1 MAFLPSFEYEETMR
15 EVTDVFLGYNHKL
28 KLAEG
33 EWYNT
38 ENLSCAYYP
47 LLGNRKKRARVKPLP
62 SAGGLLA
69 KEHLAYVDGGV
80 LYYND
85 KATPVNT
92 LAAGDK
98 QLVSMGA
105 YICIFPDKVYY
116 NTADPA
122 DYGSMEAKYTSTG
135 EVRYSLC
142 KIDGTEYA
150 TPKVSQDAPE
160 SPANADL
167 WIDTT
172 GEKHVLKQWSATT
185 SEWVEIVTVY
195 TKLRFVS
202 AGEVPKLFKEHDG
215 ITISGAA
222 ADVNGEKIIYAVGGS
237 AEDNVQ
243 DYIVVIGLIDEAITQ
258 TEGYVTLER
267 TVPEMDY
274 IIEANNRLW
283 GCKYGIVN
291 NENLNEIYCC
301 ALGDFKNWRQYMGLS
316 TDSWTA
322 SVGSDGPWTGA
333 VNYLGYPMFFKEN
346 RIHKVSVSS
355 VGAHQISETVC
366 RGVQPGSSKS
376 LQVVN
381 ETLFYKSRRDVCAYQ
396 GGFPSSIS
404 DALGDENYSDAV
416 AGSVGDR
423 YYISMLDSNG
433 VAQLFVYDTKYR
445 LWMREDNLRCKEF
458 ARLGDELYAIAEGT
472 LYAMLGSEGDK
483 EARVDWVAES
493 GMLYY
498 HYPDRK
504 YVSRFNLR
512 LFMPEGSELDIFIEY
527 NSSKVWERKGRIK
540 FKGIGT
546 VTVPIRPRRCDHLR
560 IKLVGRGPF
569 RLYSIAK
576 ILTMGSDVG

>member
-1 MAFLPSFEYEETMR
+1 
-15 EVTDVFLGYNHKL
+15 
-28 KLAEG
+28 
-33 EWYNT
+33 
-38 ENLSCAYYP
+38 
-47 LLGNRKKRARVKPLP
+47 
-62 SAGGLLA
+62 
-69 KEHLAYVDGGV
+69 
-80 LYYND
+80 
-85 KATPVNT
+85 
-92 LAAGDK
+92 
-98 QLVSMGA
+98 
-105 YICIFPDKVYY
+105 
-116 NTADPA
+116 
-122 DYGSMEAKYTSTG
+122 
-135 EVRYSLC
+135 
-142 KIDGTEYA
+142 
-150 TPKVSQDAPE
+150 
-160 SPANADL
+160 
-167 WIDTT
+167 
-172 GEKHVLKQWSATT
+172 
-185 SEWVEIVTVY
+185 
-195 TKLRFVS
+195 
-202 AGEVPKLFKEHDG
+202 
-215 ITISGAA
+215 
-222 ADVNGEKIIYAVGGS
+222 
-237 AEDNVQ
+237 
-243 DYIVVIGLIDEAITQ
+243 
-258 TEGYVTLER
+258 
-267 TVPEMDY
+267 
-274 IIEANNRLW
+274 
-283 GCKYGIVN
+283 
-291 NENLNEIYCC
+291 
-301 ALGDFKNWRQYMGLS
+301 MGLS

-346 RIHKVSVSS
+346 RIHKVNVSS
-355 VGAHQISETVC
+355 VGAHQTSETVC

-404 DALGDENYSDAV
+404 DALGDESYSDAV

-483 EARVDWVAES
+483 EARVDWIAES

-540 FKGIGT
+540 FKGTGT

-560 IKLVGRGPF
+560 IKLVGKGPV
-569 RLYSIAK
+569 RLYSMAK